1 MYPLNLYA
9 EQGEQVESDCHML
22 GPQPGVL
29 CSLFVCK
36 TAKLSTYN
44 STVTP
49 TIFPDLPR
57 LFYLPA
63 LHSQSNLDLS
73 TTVLSTLSYNCVCN
87 LYISIQQEQE

>member
-1 MYPLNLYA
+1 MYPLNLY

-29 CSLFVCK
+29 CFLFVRK

-44 STVTP
+44 SAVTP

-57 LFYLPA
+57 LLYPPA
-63 LHSQSNLDLS
+63 LYS
-73 TTVLSTLSYNCVCN
+73 
-87 LYISIQQEQE
+87 